1 MACGTDSGHGNLAS
15 GDIVTRYVDYLNETI
30 NIAEESLEAR
40 ITANDLVSEAR
51 VPLAY
56 SIRPELQNLMTGFHR
71 WNLRAAYEEALEK
84 KKEESD
90 HETIDRVSL
99 NRRRA
104 I

>member
-90 HETIDRVSL
+90 D
-99 NRRRA
+99 
-104 I
+104 